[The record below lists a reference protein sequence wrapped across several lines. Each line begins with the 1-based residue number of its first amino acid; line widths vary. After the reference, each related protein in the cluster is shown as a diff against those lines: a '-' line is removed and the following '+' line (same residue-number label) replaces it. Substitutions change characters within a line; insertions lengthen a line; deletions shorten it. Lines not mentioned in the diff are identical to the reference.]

1 MKAIYNKNTGQI
13 LVYVDDTTDAD
24 AVKSNWPGIADSV
37 GIDSVPPKQQLGQ
50 WHINLETLKLELI
63 A

>member
-1 MKAIYNKNTGQI
+1 MKAIYNKNTGQV
-13 LVYVDDTTDAD
+13 LAYVDNNTDLE

-37 GIDSVPPKQQLGQ
+37 SIDSIPAKQELGQ
-50 WHINLETLKLELI
+50 WHINLETLALELT

>member
-13 LVYVDDTTDAD
+13 LVYANDDLDIDAL
-24 AVKSNWPGIADSV
+24 KSNWPDLASV
-37 GIDSVPPKQQLGQ
+37 VDISNQPPKKEFGQ
-50 WHINLETLKLELI
+50 WHINLQTKTLERI